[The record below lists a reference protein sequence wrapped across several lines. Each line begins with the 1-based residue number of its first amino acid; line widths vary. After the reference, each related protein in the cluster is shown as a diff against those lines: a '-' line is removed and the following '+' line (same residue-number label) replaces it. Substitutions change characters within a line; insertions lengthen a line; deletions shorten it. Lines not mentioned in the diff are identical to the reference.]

1 VPANKEV
8 AAMSRIGRAGGSAA
22 LIALLP
28 VAILADEFRL
38 TPLDDF
44 EDASPWV
51 KGDPN
56 TDLTQKD
63 AAVAPST
70 DIVKQGKQSLA
81 FMISVNWT
89 PRPGEQYA
97 KGWPMISRI
106 FEEPRDWRAFDRLQF
121 WLYTETEDQLPGDRV
136 LRCGVQHAGEEVRD
150 GDWYTLPGIR
160 RNEWQ
165 LMSVPFDPGLDWTDV
180 TGVFFYVAEQW
191 YRDGDRVTFYIDD
204 MQLAARTRPALRS
217 FSATSRIFPR
227 GARVGLSLSL
237 EGDPEGSQLRWQI
250 TDPAGRPE
258 AAGETAL
265 EGKQVDLRLEVPGL
279 PAGGHY
285 LSVEPVGL
293 DGQGEAP
300 ERQFLRTLQ
309 QGKRTYLSLI
319 TFYTPWLLKADPQ
332 QLAVLNDSAY
342 AGVAIPLWGG
352 YYTGPVPEYEELGP
366 KLKEVREALK
376 IDPWPWVFLN
386 RFIGAPEDA
395 RGHAGSNADNI
406 DYFRR
411 INILDLD
418 NETGARSDM
427 MAIWRLAV
435 RAAKEWGS
443 PGIVLDMEAY
453 SNYPAYQVS
462 YVAERRGEPVA
473 DVIAKCEAVGADLAR
488 ICEEE
493 YPECIVWS
501 LFSRLDRSA
510 RLPGYPGPVY
520 PTVGH
525 MTLGF
530 LKYAKE
536 HAVPCKYL
544 CGGEVTVGYY
554 NPNVEALKG
563 NIARRD
569 ANMSPVL
576 ARFPDHL
583 FLAGTISPYH
593 DHTILTSW
601 IKDRAGDEPELRT
614 IADFQPMFR
623 TLFDAYDW
631 VWVYASSAGKTVP
644 YNPENSRLYSEVL
657 SAALDEATR

>member
-1 VPANKEV
+1 
-8 AAMSRIGRAGGSAA
+8 MRTLLRAVSGAC
-22 LIALLP
+22 L
-28 VAILADEFRL
+28 AILFVAPARGQEFAL

-44 EDASPWV
+44 EDVSPWV

-56 TDLTQKD
+56 TDLTQKEV
-63 AAVAPST
+63 AVAPST
-70 DIVKQGKQSLA
+70 TTVKQGKQSLA
-81 FMISVNWT
+81 FMIRVDWT
-89 PRPGEQYA
+89 PKPGEEYPQ
-97 KGWPMISRI
+97 GWPMISRI
-106 FEEPRDWRAFDRLQF
+106 FEEPQDWSAYDRLQF
-121 WLYTETEDQLPGDRV
+121 WLFTETENRLPSDRV
-136 LRCGVQHAGEEVRD
+136 LRCGAQHSGAKIE
-150 GDWYTLPGIR
+150 DWYTLPGIR
-160 RNEWQ
+160 PGEWQ
-165 LMSVPFDPGLDWTDV
+165 LMSVPFDPSLDWTDV
-180 TGVFFYVAEQW
+180 TGVFFYVAEAW
-191 YRDGDRVTFYIDD
+191 YQDGDRVSFYIDD

-217 FSATSRIFPR
+217 FSASSRIFPR
-227 GARVGLSLSL
+227 GAGIGLSLSL
-237 EGDPEGSQLRWQI
+237 EGNPEGSQLRWQI
-250 TDPAGRPE
+250 TD
-258 AAGETAL
+258 AAGEPEAIGESSL
-265 EGKQVDLRLEVPGL
+265 EGKQVDLRLETPAL

-285 LSVEPVGL
+285 LSVSPVGL
-293 DGQGEAP
+293 DGDAEASR
-300 ERQFLRTLQ
+300 RQYLRTLGR
-309 QGKRTYLSLI
+309 GKRTYLSLI
-319 TFYTPWLLKADPQ
+319 TFYTPWLLKADPK

-352 YYTGPVPEYEELGP
+352 YYTGPVPEFETLQP
-366 KLKEVREALK
+366 KLREIREALK

-395 RGHAGSNADNI
+395 RGHAGSNAD
-406 DYFRR
+406 DVEYFRR

-418 NETGARSDM
+418 NETGARADM
-427 MAIWRLAV
+427 LDIWRLAV

-443 PGIVLDMEAY
+443 PGIVLDLESY

-462 YVAERRGEPVA
+462 YVAERRGEPVG

-501 LFSRLDRSA
+501 LFSRLDRPT
-510 RLPGYPGPVY
+510 RLAGYPGPVH

-525 MTLGF
+525 ITLGF

-536 HAVPCKYL
+536 HGVPCKYL

-554 NPNVEALKG
+554 NPNIQALKR

-569 ANMSPVL
+569 ANMAHALS
-576 ARFPDHL
+576 RFPDHL

-601 IKDRAGDEPELRT
+601 IKDRAGDDPELKT
-614 IADFQPMFR
+614 IADFQPLFR

-644 YNPENSRLYSEVL
+644 YNADNNRLYSEVL
-657 SAALDEATR
+657 TAALDEASR